1 LPCDAYKR
9 LEAEFKSAS
18 IQYAQFTHK
27 ENAGIR
33 GTTKTEGARLAREAR
48 NRKSALIDQMI
59 GHQQN
64 CEACKA
70 MESSPDTIKTASQ

>member
-1 LPCDAYKR
+1 MPCDAHKR

-18 IQYAQFTHK
+18 IQYAQFTHR

-33 GTTKTEGARLAREAR
+33 GTTKTEGARLAREAK
-48 NRKSALIDQMI
+48 KSALIDQMI
-59 GHQQN
+59 GHQQS

-70 MESSPDTIKTASQ
+70 MESSPDTIKTGSQ